1 MVKEAIRSSG
11 ANATEKHVEDVSLS
25 ALFLMDAAKKADHA
39 FGITPQSSAHTVR
52 SVENDIHKMV
62 QHLMQKKVTSHV
74 SSRSDSPFTDPTV
87 KGWEK
92 LSTSDWIRETIM
104 KTHSDGDLENENER
118 SNDELDLNYEI
129 CDVV

>member
-11 ANATEKHVEDVSLS
+11 ANATEKRIEDVSLS

-39 FGITPQSSAHTVR
+39 FGITPQPSAHTVC

-62 QHLMQKKVTSHV
+62 MRKKVTSQV
-74 SSRSDSPFTDPTV
+74 SSRADSALPFADPTM
-87 KGWEK
+87 KEWEK
-92 LSTSDWIRETIM
+92 MSTSDWIRETVT
-104 KTHSDGDLENENER
+104 KTHSDGDLENER